1 MNVLDTLEGAADTV
15 AEAAL
20 ATSALL
26 DDAAAVSKEARNWM
40 RGLVKLLV
48 VAIVIGA
55 VVAAVQKMRSEPPPA
70 EHDAG

>member
-26 DDAAAVSKEARNWM
+26 EEAATVSKEARHWA

-55 VVAAVQKMRSEPPPA
+55 VVAAVKKMRSQESSPQS
-70 EHDAG
+70 HS

>member
-26 DDAAAVSKEARNWM
+26 EDTASVSKEARHWA

-55 VVAAVQKMRSEPPPA
+55 VVAAVKKMRSEQPPA
-70 EHDAG
+70 QQQA